1 MRAWSII
8 LGVVIF
14 LCVVSVSF
22 AHTVDLY
29 KRVGFLHWEATIFTI
44 AVETTF
50 LLSGW
55 SILWCRN
62 RGQKPSGSAYA
73 GFLYGIVLVLFSN
86 SAYTVGLNTLFENN
100 IAQWGL
106 ALSVVL
112 GVLIAESIIS
122 QNLINRSANQSARQV
137 AELANQPTSQPISQ
151 PVGQDQPANHL
162 ADQPH
167 SQVAESANHQPGGQ
181 SDWPANNAADQPA
194 NKMADQSTA
203 INRPATKNN
212 VVDMADRRANR
223 PAAKKTASDQPA
235 TDQESATSQ
244 PTTNQSV
251 TGRPTTGADP
261 EVVEV
266 VEKYY
271 KENGEL
277 PSQRKAAEM
286 ADCSRYQAAK
296 AIDAVKEKYNIA
308 V

>member
-1 MRAWSII
+1 MRTWSII

-22 AHTVDLY
+22 SHTVDLY
-29 KRVGFLHWEATIFTI
+29 QRVGFVRWEATVFTI

-55 SILWCRN
+55 SILWYRN
-62 RGQKPSGSAYA
+62 KGEKPSGSAYA
-73 GFLYGIVLVLFSN
+73 GFIYGVILVLFSN
-86 SAYTVGLNTLFENN
+86 SAYTVGLDELFENK
-100 IAQWGL
+100 IAQWVL

-151 PVGQDQPANHL
+151 PVGRDQPVNHL

-167 SQVAESANHQPGGQ
+167 SQVAESASHQPGGQ
-181 SDWPANNAADQPA
+181 SDRPA
-194 NKMADQSTA
+194 NKMADQPSA
-203 INRPATKNN
+203 SNRLATKNN
-212 VVDMADRRANR
+212 VVDMAGRRANR
-223 PAAKKTASDQPA
+223 PATKKAASNQPA
-235 TDQESATSQ
+235 TDQKSATSQ
-244 PTTNQSV
+244 PATDQSAS
-251 TGRPTTGADP
+251 GRPTTGANP

-296 AIDAVKEKYNIA
+296 AIDEVKQKYNIA